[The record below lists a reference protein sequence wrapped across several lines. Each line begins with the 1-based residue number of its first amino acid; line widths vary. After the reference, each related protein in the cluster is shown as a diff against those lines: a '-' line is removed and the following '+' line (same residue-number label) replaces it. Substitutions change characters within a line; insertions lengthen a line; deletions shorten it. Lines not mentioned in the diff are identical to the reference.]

1 MSKVE
6 IVRAK
11 NICAG
16 ERYGL
21 DHLCMELYQAETL
34 LILGNCS
41 SGKEILKEVLIGKTT
56 AYEGQFYWNEE
67 CLDRKRLHEII
78 QKHEIFYASPDE
90 VLIES
95 YTVAENIYTVRS
107 GKIGIKPSKKAMQIQ
122 TANLMKTLGF
132 PLDPEAVV
140 RDLDYYERL
149 LVCLAKAVS
158 YGSKVILFDYMDNI
172 LQVSHP
178 AYLKTWMARQKEEQ
192 RSFLIFSEKYDEVY
206 KLCDRVL
213 IMSDGI
219 DKKIAPVSTILRHEI
234 PYYWLG
240 EAYNSASPS
249 AGTNSRISYSM
260 QRGSSFKDSRCHNI
274 LGVYD
279 KDWGNGEDE
288 LKYFSKLYHI
298 NREELTAYRYFFDD
312 IIESKS
318 AKKKQY
324 IFIENREYDKLLS
337 DFPMTH
343 NLMLPRNNR
352 ELLSRTSRTR
362 EEVLEQEFYKQ
373 FDFLQNRHRQYSDYF
388 FYRLVAIYR
397 FERFRKNL
405 MILDNMFLRLDIA
418 EEKYMREYIFQ
429 LAEKRKVIL
438 ISHRLHE
445 VDQTAGTILYVEDG
459 KIVKIDTMGQE

>member
-6 IVRAK
+6 IVRVK

-21 DHLCMELYQAETL
+21 NHLCMNLYQAETL

-67 CLDRKRLHEII
+67 HLDRKRLHEII
-78 QKHEIFYASPDE
+78 QEHEIFYASPDE

-95 YTVAENIYTVRS
+95 YTVAENIYTVRN

-132 PLDPEAVV
+132 PLDPETEV
-140 RDLDYYERL
+140 RDLDYFERL

-172 LQVSHP
+172 LQVNHL

-219 DKKIAPVSTILRHEI
+219 DKKIASVSTILRHEI

-249 AGTNSRISYSM
+249 TDTDSRNSYSI
-260 QRGSSFKDSRCHNI
+260 QRGSSYKNSRCHNI
-274 LGVYD
+274 LGVFD

-288 LKYFSKLYHI
+288 LKYFSKLYAT
-298 NREELTAYRYFFDD
+298 NREELTAYQYFFDD
-312 IIESKS
+312 IIESKLT
-318 AKKKQY
+318 KKKKY
-324 IFIENREYDKLLS
+324 IYIENREYDKLLS

-343 NLMLPRNNR
+343 NLVLPRNNR
-352 ELLSRTSRTR
+352 ELLSMTSHTR
-362 EEVLEQEFYKQ
+362 EEVIEREFYKQ

-405 MILDNMFLRLDIA
+405 MILDNMFFRLDIA
-418 EEKYMREYIFQ
+418 EEKYMRDYIFH
-429 LAEKRKVIL
+429 LAEKRKVVL

-445 VDQTAGTILYVEDG
+445 VNQTAGIILYVEDG
-459 KIVKIDTMGQE
+459 KIVKIDEMGQE